1 MLRSSSALLLCVPAA
16 PRATAFGTDICDTA
30 CVGCGGTSLGRSGTW
45 SEPACEGHMAA
56 GRSGHAGAVLDG
68 CWYLAGGGDCK
79 RALTDT
85 LVLELRAPS
94 GAR

>member
-1 MLRSSSALLLCVPAA
+1 MP
-16 PRATAFGTDICDTA
+16 
-30 CVGCGGTSLGRSGTW
+30 
-45 SEPACEGHMAA
+45 A

-68 CWYLAGGGDCK
+68 CWYLAGGGDNK

-94 GAR
+94 GTPWPLSPCKMAVGG